1 MTTACVVVPA
11 ICLASFAMAGDVPLR
26 DGSLHGTPREEVAI
40 AQQGQWTGSPDTN
53 LCNFSYN
60 DAPLTC
66 VVENM
71 ARVARVNIVA
81 NPEMLR
87 GRVTANLKQV
97 SWRVALEEILSQSDL
112 CVLEHAPDSRVF
124 VICPKVDPG
133 TLRCLVYQPSS
144 ETSTISRT
152 MSFSIQN
159 ATWQEVLVA
168 FAQEARLNLAYE
180 PVPLTNRPRYD
191 ISLRDVGREQA
202 LQEIADICDLHLY
215 SWREFYLVV
224 PSGGGWPGSRAK
236 EWNSGGLKDS
246 AMLKDFSFR
255 LGLMIIIL
263 PLLMAFFLGA
273 GIGFLLARRTVPRP
287 GKPLG
292 QQR

>member
-1 MTTACVVVPA
+1 
-11 ICLASFAMAGDVPLR
+11 MAGDVPLR
-26 DGSLHGTPREEVAI
+26 DGSSRGTPREQVPI

-53 LCNFSYN
+53 LYNFSYN
-60 DAPLTC
+60 DAPLTY

-71 ARVARVNIVA
+71 AKVARVNIVA

-97 SWRVALEEILSQSDL
+97 SWRPALEEILNQSDL
-112 CVLEHAPDSRVF
+112 SVLEQAPDSRVF
-124 VICPKVDPG
+124 VICPKVDSAK
-133 TLRCLVYQPSS
+133 LRCLVYQPSS
-144 ETSTISRT
+144 ETSTTSRT
-152 MSFSIQN
+152 MSFLIQN

-224 PSGGGWPGSRAK
+224 PSGGGWPASGAK
-236 EWNSGGLKDS
+236 EWNGGGLKDS
-246 AMLKDFSFR
+246 APLRDLSR
-255 LGLMIIIL
+255 QLRLMITVL
-263 PLLMAFFLGA
+263 PLLMAFFLGV
-273 GIGFLLARRTVPRP
+273 GIGFLLASRTVLRP
-287 GKPLG
+287 KEPPGR
-292 QQR
+292 QRWETK